1 MVTFKPIVV
10 PSNRRKDGTFLV
22 SIRVYFAGASR
33 RLPTNLVCRSEDLT
47 RSLRIKNPDVL
58 ARAEAIAS
66 RYRATVAGMVDE
78 DLAGKDVDWV
88 VDQIRTAETRATFR
102 LDFFEFAASYIAG
115 KTPGARGQYVTA
127 VRTFGEFLGRSEID
141 VNAITRP
148 MLSAFLDWMPGKA
161 FSWQNGRVLPSKRV
175 RIPGGAE
182 SRAMAKLSHIYTR
195 ARERYNDEDAG
206 LILIPRSPFRG
217 LIPRHPPSRG
227 QRPLGIDLMQTVI
240 DARHPVG
247 TVQTALDVFVLSFA
261 LMGAN
266 LADLYEVPAVE
277 KLREAGVWVYNRRK
291 TRTRRA
297 DSAEMRVTVPEEIC
311 GRLSALDRLHS
322 MAGRSRYATMRVNE
336 GLARWCADA
345 GVPTFT
351 FYAARHTWA
360 TLARKAGVEKATIDE
375 CLCHVGD
382 FPIAD
387 IYAERNWDLIDD
399 ANRRV
404 LELFRWP

>member
-240 DARHPVG
+240 DAWHPVG